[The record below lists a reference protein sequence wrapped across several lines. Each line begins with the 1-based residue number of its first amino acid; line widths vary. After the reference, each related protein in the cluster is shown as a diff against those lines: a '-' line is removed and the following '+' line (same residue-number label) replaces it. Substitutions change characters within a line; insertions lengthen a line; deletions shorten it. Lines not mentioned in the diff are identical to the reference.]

1 MSYSFPIRQDSN
13 TRFPRIKRLSQY
25 DSNNNNSNNN
35 SSNTEQFFSNNYK
48 LFIYSLRFTFDVN
61 RDGNIDEL
69 DLLLT
74 LQDASL
80 FIKEFLPL
88 SQLGLLKA
96 LGAVRL
102 FICIYIFICINIY
115 INKYVCMNIYTNIT
129 YFIHLLT
136 YTIITSIV
144 FI

>member
-1 MSYSFPIRQDSN
+1 MQIFIFMYIYSYSFPIRQDSN

-25 DSNNNNSNNN
+25 DSNNDNNNNSGNSNS

-48 LFIYSLRFTFDVN
+48 LFMYSLRFTFDVN
-61 RDGNIDEL
+61 RDGSIDEV

-102 FICIYIFICINIY
+102 LFLKYIQYIYIFICINMY
-115 INKYVCMNIYTNIT
+115 MYV
-129 YFIHLLT
+129 
-136 YTIITSIV
+136 
-144 FI
+144 

>member
-1 MSYSFPIRQDSN
+1 LFVKFIFLYAFVNIFSIRQDSN
-13 TRFPRIKRLSQY
+13 TRFPRIKSLSQY
-25 DSNNNNSNNN
+25 DSNNKNNDNNS

-61 RDGNIDEL
+61 HDGNIDEV

-96 LGAVRL
+96 LGAVR
-102 FICIYIFICINIY
+102 
-115 INKYVCMNIYTNIT
+115 
-129 YFIHLLT
+129 
-136 YTIITSIV
+136 
-144 FI
+144 

>member
-1 MSYSFPIRQDSN
+1 MN
-13 TRFPRIKRLSQY
+13 H
-25 DSNNNNSNNN
+25 
-35 SSNTEQFFSNNYK
+35 
-48 LFIYSLRFTFDVN
+48 
-61 RDGNIDEL
+61 DGDIDEV

-102 FICIYIFICINIY
+102 FI
-115 INKYVCMNIYTNIT
+115 
-129 YFIHLLT
+129 
-136 YTIITSIV
+136 
-144 FI
+144 

>member
-1 MSYSFPIRQDSN
+1 MQIFIFIYIYSYSFPIRQDSN

-25 DSNNNNSNNN
+25 DSNNNNNDNNN
-35 SSNTEQFFSNNYK
+35 SGNSNSSSNTEQFFSNNYK
-48 LFIYSLRFTFDVN
+48 LFMYSLRFTFDVN
-61 RDGNIDEL
+61 RDGSIDEV

-102 FICIYIFICINIY
+102 LFFKYIQYIYIYIY
-115 INKYVCMNIYTNIT
+115 IYLYV
-129 YFIHLLT
+129 
-136 YTIITSIV
+136 
-144 FI
+144 

>member
-1 MSYSFPIRQDSN
+1 MYIYSYSFPIRQDSN

-25 DSNNNNSNNN
+25 DSNNDNNYKNDNNNNSCNSNS

-48 LFIYSLRFTFDVN
+48 LFMYSLRFTFDVN
-61 RDGNIDEL
+61 RDGSIDEV

-102 FICIYIFICINIY
+102 LFLKYIQYIYIY
-115 INKYVCMNIYTNIT
+115 LYV
-129 YFIHLLT
+129 
-136 YTIITSIV
+136 
-144 FI
+144 